1 MASGSPGE
9 YRVELLSEVSRLI
22 PGGEPD
28 FAELAN
34 RSSLKDV
41 AKVSGKSQTIALISL
56 MVKNFCSSLN
66 IVRSMNQDQL
76 LECAIYLMDECRDF
90 TMEDYLIMFTMAK
103 RGKLGT
109 VMDHVDIKVIADIHL
124 EYIRHRQAAFKTIND
139 SDRKRQREAHRDNL
153 TAKDL
158 EAGRDALATMNNFV
172 KDFVN
177 KEKIEDQNR
186 INRNVSKRNAE
197 IIKLVEDDAM
207 NGIGP
212 DKFMQEYY
220 FKAIGL

>member
-1 MASGSPGE
+1 M
-9 YRVELLSEVSRLI
+9 

-28 FAELAN
+28 FASLIN
-34 RSSLKDV
+34 RSSLRDV
-41 AKVSGKSQTIALISL
+41 AKVSGVSQTKAMISIL
-56 MVKNFCSSLN
+56 VKGFCSSLN
-66 IVRSMNQDQL
+66 VVRNMNQVQL
-76 LECAIYLMDECRDF
+76 MECVVYLMDECRDF

-109 VMDHVDIKVIADIHL
+109 VMDHVDIEVIADIHL

-139 SDRKRQREAHRDNL
+139 AARKMQREAHRDNL

-158 EAGRDALATMNNFV
+158 EAGRDALATMNIFV

-186 INRNVSKRNAE
+186 INRNISKRNAE

-212 DKFMQEYY
+212 DRFMQEYY
-220 FKAIGL
+220 FKALGL